1 MWKKS
6 IGKQMQVAIHVL
18 LFDLSHKQYNGIIKD
33 VRERWFYCLTS
44 ELKERYL
51 INNILSGSVWCLV
64 MVEIQYSLIKKIKI
78 GRPEHSLTP
87 YPLRPI
93 TSHFPPTPSTPFKVD
108 VICVSPLILH
118 TLQWNLKTRFLTTMT
133 LISMFDWVY
142 LYNTES
148 LKIVS

>member
-93 TSHFPPTPSTPFKVD
+93 TSHFCLTPSTSPHPLHPLQSGCHMCLTPNLTYFTMKFKNTFFDYSD
-108 VICVSPLILH
+108 VNFNVWLSLLI
-118 TLQWNLKTRFLTTMT
+118 
-133 LISMFDWVY
+133 
-142 LYNTES
+142 
-148 LKIVS
+148 

>member
-87 YPLRPI
+87 
-93 TSHFPPTPSTPFKVD
+93 
-108 VICVSPLILH
+108 
-118 TLQWNLKTRFLTTMT
+118 
-133 LISMFDWVY
+133 
-142 LYNTES
+142 
-148 LKIVS
+148 

>member
-6 IGKQMQVAIHVL
+6 IGKQMQVSIHVL

-64 MVEIQYSLIKKIKI
+64 MVEIQYSLIKRIKI

-87 YPLRPI
+87 HPLHPLQ
-93 TSHFPPTPSTPFKVD
+93 SGCHMCLTPNLTYFTMKFKNTFFDYND
-108 VICVSPLILH
+108 VNFNVWLSLLI
-118 TLQWNLKTRFLTTMT
+118 
-133 LISMFDWVY
+133 
-142 LYNTES
+142 
-148 LKIVS
+148 